1 MEYIHRDSRD
11 VPFGWFEL
19 LRAALAAPEPVR
31 RPKSRRPEPRR
42 LQSPDHFRAR
52 PTG

>member
-1 MEYIHRDSRD
+1 MEDLHRLSRD

-19 LRAALAAPEPVR
+19 LRAALAAPETVR
-31 RPKSRRPEPRR
+31 RHEPRR
-42 LQSPDHFRAR
+42 LPSPDHFRAR